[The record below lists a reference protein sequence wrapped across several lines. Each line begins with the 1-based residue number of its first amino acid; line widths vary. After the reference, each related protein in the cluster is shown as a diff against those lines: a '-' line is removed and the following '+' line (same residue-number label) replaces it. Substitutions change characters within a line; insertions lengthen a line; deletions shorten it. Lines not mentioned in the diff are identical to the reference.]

1 MVNHAAII
9 TRLEQLGILLRTS
22 GENWG
27 DFLKFRLKLTD
38 MIELKNLIYSGE
50 SSHDDDFFEE
60 RFSEGNLP
68 RIFDAHDLRLVL
80 R

>member
-38 MIELKNLIYSGE
+38 TNELKNIIYSGE
-50 SSHDDDFFEE
+50 SSHDDGFFEE
-60 RFSEGNLP
+60 RFSEGRLP
-68 RIFDAHDLRLVL
+68 RIFDAHDLRLIV
-80 R
+80 